1 MTMRIAA
8 WVELVSLSTLLINML
23 TVHVDAITSTCGPV
37 HGCAYLIVVI
47 LTLNLRMQPMR
58 TRLLALIPGI
68 GGVLVLRRI
77 S

>member
-1 MTMRIAA
+1 MRAAA
-8 WVELVSLSTLLINML
+8 WVELVSLSILLINMY
-23 TVHVDAITSTCGPV
+23 TVHIDAVTSTCGPV

-47 LTLNLRMQPMR
+47 LTLNRTTLPVR
-58 TRLLALIPGI
+58 TRLLALIPGV

>member
-1 MTMRIAA
+1 MY
-8 WVELVSLSTLLINML
+8 
-23 TVHVDAITSTCGPV
+23 TVHIDAITSTCGPV

-47 LTLNLRMQPMR
+47 LTLNRTTLPVR
-58 TRLLALIPGI
+58 TRLLALIPGV